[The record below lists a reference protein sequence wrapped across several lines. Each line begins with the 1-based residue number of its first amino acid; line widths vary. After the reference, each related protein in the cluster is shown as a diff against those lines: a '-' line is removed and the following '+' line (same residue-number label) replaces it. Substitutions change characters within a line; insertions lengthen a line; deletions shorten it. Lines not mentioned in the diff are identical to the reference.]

1 MNWFRSRSSLSSY
14 LALFAVAFQ
23 LALSF
28 GHVHLDRFAPVS
40 ADEFTLAS
48 ADASS
53 DPRTAPANP
62 PDREGLADDC
72 CPICT
77 LIHLVGALVPAEAP
91 SLSLPSVFGRLPS
104 EAAVAFD
111 LAAPQRAL
119 FAARAPP
126 TA

>member
-53 DPRTAPANP
+53 DARTAPANP

-72 CPICT
+72 DLHADPSRWRIDTGGGTVVVASERFRPIAKR
-77 LIHLVGALVPAEAP
+77 G
-91 SLSLPSVFGRLPS
+91 GRR
-104 EAAVAFD
+104 V
-111 LAAPQRAL
+111 
-119 FAARAPP
+119 
-126 TA
+126 

>member
-28 GHVHLDRFAPVS
+28 GPVHLDRFAPLS
-40 ADEFTLAS
+40 ADKFTLAS

-53 DPRTAPANP
+53 DARTAPANP

-77 LIHLVGALVPAEAP
+77 LIHLGGPLIPPAAP
-91 SLSLPSVFGRLPS
+91 SLWVPRVFGRS
-104 EAAVAFD
+104 
-111 LAAPQRAL
+111 
-119 FAARAPP
+119 P
-126 TA
+126 T